1 RREGADRVDEESLRR
16 FRTLIPRLPARPR
29 TAPPLRRAVFVL
41 SPPRSGSTLLRAM
54 LAGHPALFAPPEL
67 ELLGFDT
74 LGERNRAF
82 TGRWAL
88 WQEGTIRAL
97 MDALGLSFEE
107 ARQELEESAAQDLP
121 VRDLYAR
128 LQTAIG
134 DRTLVDKTPSYALDP
149 GT

>member
-1 RREGADRVDEESLRR
+1 
-16 FRTLIPRLPARPR
+16 IPHLPARPR

-54 LAGHPALFAPPEL
+54 IAGHPALFAPPEL

-74 LGERNRAF
+74 LGERARALS
-82 TGRWAL
+82 GRWAL

-97 MDALGLSFEE
+97 MDAEHLSFEE
-107 ARQELEESAAQDLP
+107 ARRRMEAYEAEDLP

-128 LQTAIG
+128 FQAAIG
-134 DRTLVDKTPSYALDP
+134 
-149 GT
+149 